1 MVLAATVTRPRAIWK
16 GFAMTPVSKTESRR
30 LARRVFEKRT
40 SENHT
45 FESLVPLYA
54 VAISEVIRLQEVVD
68 NLKAKQIAAE
78 REWDVK

>member
-1 MVLAATVTRPRAIWK
+1 
-16 GFAMTPVSKTESRR
+16 MTPVSKTESRR